1 MPIRASDPQLP
12 SGPVFPQG
20 KGRGQPTFLCMQ
32 PLHTCAF
39 PDLLPSSRPWDL
51 LPTCTCLQQ
60 GVRKSAA
67 PPLQCL
73 GTLDK
78 EMHKEAAP
86 PPSPGLPVVCV
97 PSHSSRSSRSQTPA
111 VRLVRWAQ
119 GCPGAGERGGC
130 QDRAWAH
137 GHPVPILHSGWHG
150 GPLARGRLDLLLNFL
165 CVITAGRRGSG
176 HAVHQGSL
184 GGLRGLWV
192 RDKGEWVPGVNADT
206 RAEGQAAMRIFAGP
220 WSTLDAL
227 EEGILEARAGV
238 ARQSR
243 MCAVSKRLCGPGTS
257 FTQPPF
263 TAHLLCAG
271 PSSGHVDRGMQTRL
285 PYSPAVG
292 DSAVKPRDD
301 GRVKNRPD
309 PA

>member
-20 KGRGQPTFLCMQ
+20 KGRSQPTFLCMQ

-39 PDLLPSSRPWDL
+39 PNLLPPSRPWDL

-60 GVRKSAA
+60 GVRKSAS

-73 GTLDK
+73 GTLDAQRDSAPSLTRSPCGLCTRPTPP
-78 EMHKEAAP
+78 AAP
-86 PPSPGLPVVCV
+86 GPKHPLCAWSGGLRDALELG
-97 PSHSSRSSRSQTPA
+97 S
-111 VRLVRWAQ
+111 
-119 GCPGAGERGGC
+119 GEGC

-150 GPLARGRLDLLLNFL
+150 GPLARGTLDLLLNFP

-176 HAVHQGSL
+176 HSIHQGSL

-192 RDKGEWVPGVNADT
+192 RDKGEWVPGVYADT
-206 RAEGQAAMRIFAGP
+206 RSEGQAAMRIFAGP

-227 EEGILEARAGV
+227 EEGVLEARAGV
-238 ARQSR
+238 RRAEQNV
-243 MCAVSKRLCGPGTS
+243 CC
-257 FTQPPF
+257 F
-263 TAHLLCAG
+263 
-271 PSSGHVDRGMQTRL
+271 
-285 PYSPAVG
+285 
-292 DSAVKPRDD
+292 
-301 GRVKNRPD
+301 
-309 PA
+309 